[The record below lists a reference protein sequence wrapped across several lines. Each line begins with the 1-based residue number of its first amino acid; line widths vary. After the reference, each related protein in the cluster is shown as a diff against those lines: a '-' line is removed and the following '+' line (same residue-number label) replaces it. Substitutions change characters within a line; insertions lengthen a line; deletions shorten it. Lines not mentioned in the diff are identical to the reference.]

1 MYWSNA
7 DDDTLL
13 RLAFRDSVPTT
24 LAQRDAAVGSLAAG
38 PAGLF
43 WTEPTANRVMFL
55 AASGGTPTAFG
66 TAASPRVLAA
76 RAGHVYWA
84 DVAGD
89 VLSAPARGGAPATI
103 AFGQTNL
110 RAIVVDNAS
119 VYWALGGLG
128 PIVKA
133 PLVGGA
139 PVTLVYG
146 ADASDIALDA
156 ASVYWTVSI
165 GGSTSTS
172 TTIMKVPL
180 GGGTTATLVES
191 QPGAPGGIVV
201 EGANVYWTEQ
211 LRGGG
216 SVLSVG
222 VDGGPVS
229 VVASTG
235 SYPAGITADAAN
247 VYWTVEDKTTGT
259 VNRSAL
265 TGGPTTV
272 LASGRFDPHA
282 IAVDSGTIYW
292 ADADLSGSGSVLS
305 VPTTGGAVATLA
317 TNQNAAPIAVAVDN
331 TSVYWI
337 DSGTG
342 ANALGNGTVMSV
354 ARSGGAPRVF
364 AGDPTAI
371 ASIDPGSIAVS
382 GTVAIWTFAGIGGGN
397 AGGIA
402 RLPNLG
408 AAPAL
413 LAAVVAPTALAADAT
428 NAYYG
433 NADGTI
439 ATVGLDGSSPPVVL
453 ASGQSATSFLAVDS
467 EAVYWIA
474 ATTNPDGTD
483 TNTLLT
489 VPKVGGTPLT
499 LAAFDESPGGL
510 AAVGGRIYWTTQ
522 GTSDSCF
529 TDGSLHSVPVRGGA
543 VAILAAN
550 LEGPVGPVAGGSDIY
565 WVNGGLATGSDAG
578 LPSAFGGS
586 VMKWSP

>member
-1 MYWSNA
+1 M
-7 DDDTLL
+7 
-13 RLAFRDSVPTT
+13 
-24 LAQRDAAVGSLAAG
+24 
-38 PAGLF
+38 
-43 WTEPTANRVMFL
+43 
-55 AASGGTPTAFG
+55 
-66 TAASPRVLAA
+66 
-76 RAGHVYWA
+76 
-84 DVAGD
+84 
-89 VLSAPARGGAPATI
+89 
-103 AFGQTNL
+103 
-110 RAIVVDNAS
+110 
-119 VYWALGGLG
+119 GGLG

-133 PLVGGA
+133 ALVGGA
-139 PVTLVYG
+139 PVTLAYG
-146 ADASDIALDA
+146 ADPGDIALDA
-156 ASVYWTVSI
+156 TSVYWTVSI

-180 GGGTTATLVES
+180 GGGMPATLVHS

-201 EGANVYWTEQ
+201 AGATVYWTEQ
-211 LRGGG
+211 LTGGG
-216 SVLSVG
+216 AVLSVG
-222 VDGGPVS
+222 IDGGPVS

-247 VYWTVEDKTTGT
+247 IYWTVEDKTDGT
-259 VNRSAL
+259 INRSAL
-265 TGGPTTV
+265 TGGPTTI
-272 LASGRFDPHA
+272 LASGRFDPKA

-292 ADADLSGSGSVLS
+292 ADDLSGSGSVLS

-371 ASIDPGSIAVS
+371 ASLDPGSIAVS
-382 GTVAIWTFAGIGGGN
+382 GTAALWTFAGIGGGN

-428 NAYYG
+428 NAYY
-433 NADGTI
+433 ADLDGTI
-439 ATVGLDGSSPPVVL
+439 ATVGMDGSTPPVVL

-467 EAVYWIA
+467 EGVYWIGA
-474 ATTNPDGTD
+474 VTNPDGTGF
-483 TNTLLT
+483 NAVLT
-489 VPKVGGTPLT
+489 VPKVGGTPLP
-499 LAAFDESPGGL
+499 LASFDESPGGL
-510 AAVGGRIYWTTQ
+510 AAVGGRVYWTTQ
-522 GTSDSCF
+522 GTSDACF
-529 TDGSLHSVPVRGGA
+529 TDGSLHSVPVRGGP